1 MNTQNITGAPWLRM
15 LPLALVAGVAG
26 LATLGAAKDPV
37 DAEVPVAAKA
47 PLAAPR
53 AQNTLVSA
61 KIPQGLAVATLG
73 GGCFWSMEALYKRV
87 KGVRSATP
95 GYAGGKLANPSYE
108 QVGSGSTG
116 HAESLNIVY
125 DPKVVSYGELVDI
138 LLTVLDP
145 TTLNQQGGDV
155 GTNYRSVIF
164 TRSHDEKQ
172 IAEKEI
178 QKINAKHIWK
188 APIVTQVVPIKAFY
202 RAEDYHQNYYDTH
215 QEAPY
220 CQAVIEPKL
229 DKLRAKFGD
238 KLK

>member
-1 MNTQNITGAPWLRM
+1 MNNSNLSSAPWLRA
-15 LPLALVAGVAG
+15 LPLVLVAGVAG
-26 LATLGAAKDPV
+26 LSTLGAAKNP
-37 DAEVPVAAKA
+37 
-47 PLAAPR
+47 APR
-53 AQNTLVSA
+53 AQATVVSA
-61 KIPQGLAVATLG
+61 KVPQGLAVATLG
-73 GGCFWSMEALYKRV
+73 GGCFWSMEAIYKRV

-95 GYAGGKLANPSYE
+95 GYAGGKTVNPSYE
-108 QVGSGSTG
+108 QVGSGTTG

-125 DPKVVSYGELVDI
+125 DPKVVSYSDLVDI

-164 TRSHDEKQ
+164 TRSA
-172 IAEKEI
+172 AEKKMAQAEI
-178 QKINAKHIWK
+178 AKINGKHLWN

-215 QEAPY
+215 QNLPY
-220 CQAVIEPKL
+220 CQGVIAPKL
-229 DKLRAKFGD
+229 EKLRAHFAD